1 MFDVLQL
8 QWLKKKRFE
17 EKMPAGKDRRK
28 EEPVEEAVPSSSEDE
43 YTEVSEEEAPA
54 VPESARA
61 GKAAGLA
68 PTPKHTAGRREVDL
82 ESSESEDYPRPKPK
96 SPERPPRVYRGR
108 ADTEGRSC
116 AKKNSSSSPERP
128 MSSKGSIKGGKGRK
142 GFQRCEHCWGKV
154 STLSKNALA
163 QHQMWNHGCVTW
175 QYHNKGVGW
184 AEAQGKALRKI
195 ERRQQRSWAQQEA
208 EARGAETEKKGA
220 EAEKKGAEGE
230 KKKKKKKELRRSPTP
245 EARGPKKDRHHRR
258 DPDTDSEDR
267 EGRHP
272 KLRRRDD
279 RTFILTMPKAR

>member
-1 MFDVLQL
+1 
-8 QWLKKKRFE
+8 
-17 EKMPAGKDRRK
+17 MPAGKDRRK

-54 VPESARA
+54 VPESARS
-61 GKAAGLA
+61 GKSAGLGAGPGAA
-68 PTPKHTAGRREVDL
+68 PKRTAGRREVDL

-96 SPERPPRVYRGR
+96 SPERPPRGIRGR
-108 ADTEGRSC
+108 ADPEGRSR
-116 AKKNSSSSPERP
+116 ASKKNSSSSPEKP
-128 MSSKGSIKGGKGRK
+128 MSSKGSIKGGKGKR

-184 AEAQGKALRKI
+184 VEAQGKAHRKI

-208 EARGAETEKKGA
+208 EARGAEREA
-220 EAEKKGAEGE
+220 EAE
-230 KKKKKKKELRRSPTP
+230 KKKKKKKEVRRSPTP

-279 RTFILTMPKAR
+279 HTFILTMPKAR